1 MSTNK
6 SNQKAT
12 VPNVPSLAVPPVKLA
27 GFMAEASRSSI
38 PIDVRMTG
46 NADSLVLADLESFL
60 RTLHKETCRSG
71 ASEVRLDVSELFFMN
86 SSCMKLFV
94 SWFTL
99 LRELDPPQ
107 QYRVVVQSSPKLH
120 WQARSFDA
128 LRYIANGLVTV
139 S

>member
-1 MSTNK
+1 MSK
-6 SNQKAT
+6 SNQNAA
-12 VPNVPSLAVPPVKLA
+12 VPKEPSLAVPPVKLA
-27 GFMAEASRSSI
+27 GFMAEATRSSL

-46 NADSLVLADLESFL
+46 NADSLVLADLENFL
-60 RTLHKETCRSG
+60 RKLHSETCRSG
-71 ASEVRLDVSELFFMN
+71 AAEVHLDVSELFFMN

-94 SWFTL
+94 SWFTQ
-99 LRELDPPQ
+99 LRELDPVQ

-128 LRYIANGLVTV
+128 LRYIANGLVTI